1 MNHRFSPRALAR
13 FGRKKVRLG
22 GLPRPLAWMA
32 GFLGGQALGREA
44 PTPPPYPA
52 AVDGH
57 YLSFCAGEGVE
68 RVSVSSGEALLTA
81 AMSPEDI
88 CLADT
93 SGGE

>member
-44 PTPPPYPA
+44 PTPPPTP
-52 AVDGH
+52 
-57 YLSFCAGEGVE
+57 
-68 RVSVSSGEALLTA
+68 
-81 AMSPEDI
+81 PP
-88 CLADT
+88 
-93 SGGE
+93 

>member
-44 PTPPPYPA
+44 AT
-52 AVDGH
+52 VVH
-57 YLSFCAGEGVE
+57 
-68 RVSVSSGEALLTA
+68 TA
-81 AMSPEDI
+81 A
-88 CLADT
+88 
-93 SGGE
+93 GGKDPRRCRRPLPDLLRRGGHPV

>member
-44 PTPPPYPA
+44 PTPP
-52 AVDGH
+52 
-57 YLSFCAGEGVE
+57 
-68 RVSVSSGEALLTA
+68 
-81 AMSPEDI
+81 
-88 CLADT
+88 
-93 SGGE
+93 